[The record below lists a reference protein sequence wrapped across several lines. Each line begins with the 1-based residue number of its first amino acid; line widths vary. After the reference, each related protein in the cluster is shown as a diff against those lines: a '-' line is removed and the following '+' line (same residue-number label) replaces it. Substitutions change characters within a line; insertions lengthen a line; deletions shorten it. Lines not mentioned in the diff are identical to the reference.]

1 MARRIVQIPRS
12 RNNRNT
18 KECILVNYE
27 GKENRTEEKYF
38 NNYQDRKNPYYIKP
52 IDSHVTDPLQMV
64 EALVEYMRHQD
75 IDTDDNYKVYC
86 IFDTDVTPL
95 KQPRIDKAIE
105 LAKSNNIIPIISSP
119 CFEIWF
125 REHFNYTRKHYNSNE
140 ELIEDLRKFIP
151 NYKKNLDVYNEISK
165 KTQFAINNCKQLE
178 KEQIENGNKLNTVNC
193 NPYTSVY
200 KLVEYL
206 IDKIKEK

>member
-1 MARRIVQIPRS
+1 MARKIVQISRN

-27 GKENRTEEKYF
+27 GKENKTEEKYF
-38 NNYQDRKNPYYIKP
+38 KNFQDRKKTYYIKP

-64 EALVEYMRHQD
+64 EALVEYMKHQD
-75 IDTDDNYKVYC
+75 IDTEDNYKVYC
-86 IFDTDVTPL
+86 IFDTDISLV
-95 KQPRIDKAIE
+95 KQSRIDKAIE
-105 LAKSNNIIPIISSP
+105 LAKSKNIIPIVSTP

-125 REHFNYTRKHYNSNE
+125 REHFKYTRKNYNSNE
-140 ELIEDLRKFIP
+140 ELIEDLKKFIP
-151 NYKKNLDVYNEISK
+151 NYKKNVDVYNIIADN
-165 KTQFAINNCKQLE
+165 TQVAINNCKQLE
-178 KEQIENGNKLNTVNC
+178 KEQIENGNRLNNVQC

-206 IDKIKEK
+206 INKE

>member
-1 MARRIVQIPRS
+1 MARKIVQIPRN

-27 GKENRTEEKYF
+27 GKENKTEEIYF
-38 NNYQDRKNPYYIKP
+38 NNYQDRKKSYYIKP

-64 EALVEYMRHQD
+64 EALVEYMKHQD
-75 IDTDDNYKVYC
+75 IDTEDNYKIYC
-86 IFDTDVTPL
+86 IFDTDVSPL

-105 LAKSNNIIPIISSP
+105 LARSNKIIPIVSSP

-125 REHFNYTRKHYNSNE
+125 REHFKYTRKNYNSNE
-140 ELIEDLRKFIP
+140 ELIDDLRKFIP
-151 NYKKNLDVYNEISK
+151 SYKKNVDIYNAISDNTK
-165 KTQFAINNCKQLE
+165 VAINNCKQLE
-178 KEQIENGNKLNTVNC
+178 KEQIENGNKLNTVQC

-200 KLVEYL
+200 QLVEYL
-206 IDKIKEK
+206 INKG

>member
-1 MARRIVQIPRS
+1 MARKIVQISRN

-27 GKENRTEEKYF
+27 GKENKTEEKYF
-38 NNYQDRKNPYYIKP
+38 KNFQDRKKTYYIKP

-64 EALVEYMRHQD
+64 EALVEYMKNQN
-75 IDTDDNYKVYC
+75 IDTEDNYKVYC
-86 IFDTDVTPL
+86 IFDTDISPV
-95 KQPRIDKAIE
+95 KQFRIDKAIE
-105 LAKSNNIIPIISSP
+105 LAKSKNIIPIVSTP

-125 REHFNYTRKHYNSNE
+125 REHFKYTRKNYNSNE
-140 ELIEDLRKFIP
+140 ELIEDLKKFIP
-151 NYKKNLDVYNEISK
+151 NYKKNADVYNTIADY
-165 KTQFAINNCKQLE
+165 TQVAINNCKQLE
-178 KEQIENGNKLNTVNC
+178 KEQIENGNRLNNVQC

-206 IDKIKEK
+206 INKE

>member
-1 MARRIVQIPRS
+1 MARKIVQISRN

-27 GKENRTEEKYF
+27 GKENKTEEKYF
-38 NNYQDRKNPYYIKP
+38 KNFQDRKKTYYIKP

-64 EALVEYMRHQD
+64 EALVEYMKNQN
-75 IDTDDNYKVYC
+75 IDTEDNYKVYC
-86 IFDTDVTPL
+86 IFDTDISPV
-95 KQPRIDKAIE
+95 KQSRIDKAIE
-105 LAKSNNIIPIISSP
+105 LAKSNNIIPIVSTP

-125 REHFNYTRKHYNSNE
+125 REHFKYTRKNYNSNE
-140 ELIEDLRKFIP
+140 ELIEDLKKFIP
-151 NYKKNLDVYNEISK
+151 NYKKNADVYNTIADY
-165 KTQFAINNCKQLE
+165 TQVAINNCKQLE
-178 KEQIENGNKLNTVNC
+178 KEQIENGNRLNNVQC

-206 IDKIKEK
+206 INKE